1 MQSPTEQKLDFPDL
15 SELKFQDQ
23 EDKYSNRDKTDDS
36 MDISIISTI
45 SEKNSLASD
54 TTTISTNT
62 SLTNFNNS
70 ETSNNKYDYFKMNYN
85 DLNKKSR
92 HLSSPLKKQ
101 RNENLQITNRAAA
114 GRISPDLFGN
124 QGLSKPLLSDEFDD
138 ILTITTENTDK
149 SNDLSNDIVIVD
161 YADIIKSET
170 ATNNVNTAINNYYLR
185 LPSIMTSSTTSTAS
199 KTSLINRFLRNVTQK
214 KIMEA
219 TIKKNNFFQAK
230 LNNEKKLFGGNLY
243 VKGVKPK
250 NVDLINELNAEIAME
265 VELGTSDA
273 EFKINEDFDSK
284 SFLKTCNLD
293 ECYEGVGEIKSDLF
307 DITKLQILRNQSEIL
322 MKVFKLYTGYSPE
335 GYMTPV
341 LVFLTDK
348 TVYVTDIVR
357 NRLCNKFVLPYAE
370 LDVILVGPYG
380 NTVLLSNNARD
391 MQQVLLAGGPPADKL
406 VGSLE
411 MCSRRGGSI
420 LPAVGQLT
428 LDHLAPLQAF
438 VRDNSNV
445 LKDDTWKYYGVVN
458 VPASSLGVEKEPLGP
473 HVKGPLMHR
482 RVSHSGVIQHW
493 SAGYFLLKAGV
504 LYLFTDSTQKIP
516 SWAVALMS
524 ECQGARRAVNTGRP
538 HCFEILLRT
547 GSLQLAAS
555 DEYSCSDWLQAL
567 VQAASGLFE
576 MQDKHKT
583 LGCTLIMTS
592 NHLITLREDFS
603 SPLRRVLSNT
613 QPIAMSPSSL
623 RENVESSSYQNQNP
637 VMQRKL
643 SNSTI
648 LDTSSEVS
656 SIKSNPSTPTRGCR
670 SISTISTPTKIGGSS
685 MHKKSI
691 ASYLD
696 DGKSHTN
703 MSSFYGKNSG
713 IEILTCATIDEMISI
728 KIPADENSW
737 WCTLV
742 SEF

>member
-1 MQSPTEQKLDFPDL
+1 
-15 SELKFQDQ
+15 
-23 EDKYSNRDKTDDS
+23 
-36 MDISIISTI
+36 
-45 SEKNSLASD
+45 
-54 TTTISTNT
+54 
-62 SLTNFNNS
+62 
-70 ETSNNKYDYFKMNYN
+70 
-85 DLNKKSR
+85 
-92 HLSSPLKKQ
+92 
-101 RNENLQITNRAAA
+101 
-114 GRISPDLFGN
+114 
-124 QGLSKPLLSDEFDD
+124 
-138 ILTITTENTDK
+138 
-149 SNDLSNDIVIVD
+149 
-161 YADIIKSET
+161 
-170 ATNNVNTAINNYYLR
+170 
-185 LPSIMTSSTTSTAS
+185 
-199 KTSLINRFLRNVTQK
+199 
-214 KIMEA
+214 
-219 TIKKNNFFQAK
+219 
-230 LNNEKKLFGGNLY
+230 
-243 VKGVKPK
+243 
-250 NVDLINELNAEIAME
+250 
-265 VELGTSDA
+265 
-273 EFKINEDFDSK
+273 
-284 SFLKTCNLD
+284 
-293 ECYEGVGEIKSDLF
+293 
-307 DITKLQILRNQSEIL
+307 
-322 MKVFKLYTGYSPE
+322 
-335 GYMTPV
+335 MTPV

-370 LDVILVGPYG
+370 LDVILMGVYG

-406 VGSLE
+406 VASLE
-411 MCSRRGGSI
+411 LCARKGGSI

-445 LKDDTWKYYGVVN
+445 AKDDSWKYYAVVN

-473 HVKGPLMHR
+473 HLKGPLMHR
-482 RVSHSGVIQHW
+482 RVSHSGAIQQW

-504 LYLFTDSTQKIP
+504 LYLFTDSSQKIP
-516 SWAVALMS
+516 SWAVCLMS

-547 GSLQLAAS
+547 GALQLAAS

-583 LGCTLIMTS
+583 LGCTLVMTS

-603 SPLRRVLSNT
+603 SPLRRVLPNA
-613 QPIAMSPSSL
+613 QPIAMSPSSST
-623 RENVESSSYQNQNP
+623 RENLEASSYQNP
-637 VMQRKL
+637 IITRKM

-656 SIKSNPSTPTRGCR
+656 SIKSNPSTPTRCR
-670 SISTISTPTKIGGSS
+670 SISTISTPTKIGTS

-691 ASYLD
+691 GSYLD

-713 IEILTCATIDEMISI
+713 IEVLTCASIDEMISI
-728 KIPADENSW
+728 KIPGDENSW

-742 SEF
+742 SFIFRRFRIFLLDLH